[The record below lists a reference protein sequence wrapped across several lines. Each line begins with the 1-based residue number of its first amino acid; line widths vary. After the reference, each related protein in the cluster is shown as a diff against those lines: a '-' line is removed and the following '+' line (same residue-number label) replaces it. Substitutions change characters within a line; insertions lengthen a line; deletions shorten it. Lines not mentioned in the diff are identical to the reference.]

1 MHDLFHPTVLFA
13 LFLEVY
19 KFRILQLYM
28 ILRKLFTFTFYLLCF
43 FFSMLSFLFEYVPA
57 MLRVGEDKEK

>member
-1 MHDLFHPTVLFA
+1 MEFFSFF
-13 LFLEVY
+13 FLEVY

-28 ILRKLFTFTFYLLCF
+28 ILRKLFTFTFYLIF

-57 MLRVGEDKEK
+57 MRVGEDKEK

>member
-1 MHDLFHPTVLFA
+1 MEFFSFF
-13 LFLEVY
+13 FLEVY

-28 ILRKLFTFTFYLLCF
+28 ILRKLFTFIFYLLSF

-57 MLRVGEDKEK
+57 MRVGEDKEK

>member
-1 MHDLFHPTVLFA
+1 MEFFS

-28 ILRKLFTFTFYLLCF
+28 VLRKLFTFTFYLLF
-43 FFSMLSFLFEYVPA
+43 FFSMLSFFFEYVPA
-57 MLRVGEDKEK
+57 MRVGEDKEK